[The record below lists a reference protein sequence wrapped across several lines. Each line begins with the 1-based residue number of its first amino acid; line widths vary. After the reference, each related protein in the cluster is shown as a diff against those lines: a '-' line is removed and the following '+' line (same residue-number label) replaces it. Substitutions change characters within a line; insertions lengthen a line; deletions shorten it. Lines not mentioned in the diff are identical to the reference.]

1 MKSKVFAAVSGII
14 AAAILFEGILI
25 LIGMV
30 HKSCYNVVPTMQS
43 GTTRIMCLG
52 DSFTEGAGAIPAKSY
67 PRQLQ
72 ELLRNTY
79 PHRPFSVLN
88 LGRSGTNTTVV
99 LRAVQHN
106 LYAYK
111 PQFVVLLTGGN
122 NLWNYRGYA
131 QYKEE
136 AGIFFWIR
144 DLKYRIHIKTFFDIV
159 SHQFMK
165 KRAAHFRQEKAVP
178 SRMIRDKLSADKIY
192 EASSLV
198 DDGNAFLHRY
208 ELDKALKCFRQALG
222 KDPRSWESYMGI
234 GMVYKWNGNYAAA
247 AENFRKSIQ
256 IQPTT
261 ETYFSLGDSLLGAVD
276 LHAQS
281 RYAAAIHAFGAGIS
295 LDPLNTDNIN
305 YIGAILVL
313 EKADSVNGNSGEA
326 GVDARREL
334 MRTLNQIRS
343 VSSDNPELKACR
355 AIVELGAPD
364 MHTEIRRWID
374 HDITAII
381 ACCKKANVEV
391 IVMGYPNY
399 DLRELNSRLKNTAAK
414 NGVVYVDNE
423 RIFTA
428 LVKNSSLEKYFVL
441 DGHCNADG
449 YGVMAANAAA
459 AIGTYMARDASAGKT
474 FRQ

>member
-144 DLKYRIHIKTFFDIV
+144 DLKYRIHIKIFFDIV

-198 DDGNAFLHRY
+198 DGGNAFLHRY

-261 ETYFSLGDSLLGAVD
+261 EAYFSLGDSLLGAVD

-305 YIGAILVL
+305 Y
-313 EKADSVNGNSGEA
+313 
-326 GVDARREL
+326 
-334 MRTLNQIRS
+334 T
-343 VSSDNPELKACR
+343 CR